1 MEAKVGVGGWGQGSG
16 SPGMRMGTK
25 ADALNAVPGSLVFS
39 SWTVS
44 RGCHAV
50 WPKKGGLVGETTIEN
65 LITKMHN
72 MPNLKL

>member
-1 MEAKVGVGGWGQGSG
+1 MGRELWSLPPAGPGEAKVGAGGWGQGSG

-25 ADALNAVPGSLVFS
+25 ADASNAVPGSLVFS

-50 WPKKGGLVGETTIEN
+50 GIKT
-65 LITKMHN
+65 
-72 MPNLKL
+72 